1 MTMQELRART
11 QLDARQVGAML
22 EPRAEAREARERAL
36 ERPRAIA
43 AHAGARGHDQVLA
56 HGQIGEDAA
65 SLGYVGDTGPRHAF
79 GFRAGHVASLDAN
92 LAAARGDMAEERA
105 QQRGLAHAVSTEQA
119 DALTGCDVE
128 VDSAQYVTRPII
140 GVQTPGLDQRWHST
154 RSLD

>member
-1 MTMQELRART
+1 MRDQRREPLGGFVQHEQIGIGEQCPADGEHLLLAARELVA
-11 QLDARQVGAML
+11 AML

-105 QQRGLAHAVSTEQA
+105 Q
-119 DALTGCDVE
+119 
-128 VDSAQYVTRPII
+128 
-140 GVQTPGLDQRWHST
+140 
-154 RSLD
+154 

>member
-11 QLDARQVGAML
+11 QLDARQVGDDL
-22 EPRAEAREARERAL
+22 AL
-36 ERPRAIA
+36 DE
-43 AHAGARGHDQVLA
+43 D
-56 HGQIGEDAA
+56 DAA
-65 SLGYVGDTGPRHAF
+65 SLRYVGDTGPRHAF

-140 GVQTPGLDQRWHST
+140 GVQT
-154 RSLD
+154 